1 LNLIYSKKENPK
13 LYFYLALIL
22 LGVFFTAAYIINL
35 YLWLVLVPI
44 TFLFTKG
51 VYLLKQVATPVLKLD
66 NEGLTLLKENQ
77 SNTLYNYQDI
87 VEIKM
92 NSNWYNGF
100 IRTKNS
106 SKKIPLDSI
115 AIPITQ
121 QKEIVQLINKKRVK

>member
-1 LNLIYSKKENPK
+1 MNLIYSKKENPK

-22 LGVFFTAAYIINL
+22 LGVFFTAAYIIKQ
-35 YLWLVLVPI
+35 YLWLLIVPI

-51 VYLLKQVATPVLKLD
+51 IYLLKQVVTPVLKLD

>member
-1 LNLIYSKKENPK
+1 MNLIYSKKENPK
-13 LYFYLALIL
+13 LYFSLALL
-22 LGVFFTAAYIINL
+22 LFGMFLSSIYFINQ
-35 YLWLVLVPI
+35 YLWLLLAPTVL
-44 TFLFTKG
+44 LFTKG

-92 NSNWYNGF
+92 NSNLFKGF

-106 SKKIPLDSI
+106 SKKVNLDSV
-115 AIPITQ
+115 AIPIKQ
-121 QKEIVQLINKKRVK
+121 QKEIVQLINKKLVK

>member
-1 LNLIYSKKENPK
+1 MNLIYSKKENPK
-13 LYFYLALIL
+13 LYFYLALLL

-77 SNTLYNYQDI
+77 SNPLYIYQDI

>member
-1 LNLIYSKKENPK
+1 MNLIYSKKENPK
-13 LYFYLALIL
+13 LYFTIALLL
-22 LGVFFTAAYIINL
+22 LGVFFTAAYAINQ

-51 VYLLKQVATPVLKLD
+51 LYLLKQIETPVLKLD

-77 SNTLYNYQDI
+77 SNTLYIYQDI

-92 NSNWYNGF
+92 NSNWSNGF

-115 AIPITQ
+115 GIPIKQ
-121 QKEIVQLINKKRVK
+121 QKEIVQLINKKLVK

>member
-1 LNLIYSKKENPK
+1 MNLIYSKKENPK
-13 LYFYLALIL
+13 LYFTIALLL
-22 LGVFFTAAYIINL
+22 LGVFFTAVYAINQ

-51 VYLLKQVATPVLKLD
+51 LYLLKQVETPVLKLD

-92 NSNWYNGF
+92 NSNLFKGF

-106 SKKIPLDSI
+106 SKKVNLDSV
-115 AIPITQ
+115 AIPIKQ
-121 QKEIVQLINKKRVK
+121 QKEIVQLINKKLVK